1 MIKEMVDDSRES
13 KECMKTINER
23 NEDGK
28 GQGKL
33 ERKVGKGKNGKGDGG
48 GKERWNDTYVKIFI
62 LLYSREVNMRR
73 YTSLEV

>member
-1 MIKEMVDDSRES
+1 MLVGTSWGSGRVGLIKEMVDDSRES

-23 NEDGK
+23 NEDEK

-48 GKERWNDTYVKIFI
+48 GKERWNAQNGPQMI
-62 LLYSREVNMRR
+62 
-73 YTSLEV
+73 